1 MKILQQEDH
10 LLTRNSSTGNAS
22 QKALLAGGS
31 DPFSNEDKFIREVLQ
46 NSCDAA
52 ISNEEDTYVIF
63 RACQLDEKHEDAWN
77 RELSIDG
84 HLAARISAAVPD
96 FPEDNRLKTVLYIED
111 YSTHGLSYEYNEF
124 ESESK
129 FYRFF
134 FGSGDNEDQGGSG
147 GSFGHGKAVYTDNSR
162 IRTIVAYSC
171 TIENGQSRKRVFG
184 ITRTKKYDYE
194 GKMYSGYIYHGRPA
208 GGADGTESQPIC
220 GDEADQLAEEL
231 GFKVREA
238 NETGTSIAILGLSRE
253 PNDFLL
259 EIKRST
265 EIFWWKK
272 IADKQLT
279 VEFVDTSGIS
289 CMACPRDNPMLEPF
303 LASYETCN
311 GRREKPDP
319 DKIYYQE
326 HSLNS
331 GMGIRFSPGKIA
343 LVELKQGTE
352 ASPDTKS
359 LLVNSI
365 ALFRSSGMVV
375 EYRKPGGTSDSGK
388 YVAGVFMA
396 NDNLNELLR
405 SSEPASHWGWNDN
418 SERIAE
424 LRAFEDLEIDLL
436 TSKRLIKSIK
446 DRIDKKFN
454 DFRDKLGETA
464 QVSQASFRSLDKLM
478 SELLGTGKS
487 PGLGG
492 SSTRGVSII
501 NKAATIVPA
510 NNSPLEQYDCE
521 VFISIEEGAP
531 DESRDLIIKHYME
544 IKGDDAANSTID
556 RLQSKVLETGA
567 VIKQDASADS
577 EHIYTIDKEGARFI
591 FRTAAV
597 SPRFHR
603 ETETVVRGVV

>member
-1 MKILQQEDH
+1 MKFLQQEDH
-10 LLTRNSSTGNAS
+10 PLTRNSSTGNAS
-22 QKALLAGGS
+22 QKALLAGGN

-63 RACQLDEKHEDAWN
+63 RACWLDDKHEQAWN
-77 RELSIDG
+77 RELSIAS
-84 HLAARISAAVPD
+84 HLAPRISTAVPD
-96 FPEDNRLKTVLYIED
+96 FPEDNRLSAVLFIED

-124 ESESK
+124 ESDSK

-147 GSFGHGKAVYTDNSR
+147 GSFGYGKAVYTDNSR

-171 TIENGQSRKRVFG
+171 TIENGQTQKRMFG

-194 GKMYSGYIYHGRPA
+194 RKMYSGYIYHGRLA
-208 GGADGTESQPIC
+208 GGAEGTESQPIC
-220 GDEADQLAEEL
+220 GDEADKLAHEL
-231 GFKVREA
+231 GFKFREA
-238 NETGTSIAILGLSRE
+238 NETGTSIAVLGLARN
-253 PNDFLL
+253 PDDFLL
-259 EIKRST
+259 ELKKST

-272 IADKQLT
+272 IADRQLT
-279 VEFVDTSGIS
+279 VEFINTSGNS
-289 CMACPRDNPMLEPF
+289 SMACPRDNPLLEPF
-303 LASYETCN
+303 LDIYETCT
-311 GRREKPDP
+311 GRREKPNP
-319 DKIYYQE
+319 DKVIYQE
-326 HSLNS
+326 YPMKS
-331 GMGIRFSPGKIA
+331 GMGIRYSPGKIV
-343 LVELKQGTE
+343 LIELRPGTE
-352 ASPDTKS
+352 AAPDTQS

-365 ALFRSSGMVV
+365 ALFRSSGMVI

-388 YVAGVFMA
+388 YVAGIFMA
-396 NDNLNELLR
+396 NDKLNELLR

-424 LRAFEDLEIDLL
+424 LKAFQDLEIDLL

-446 DRIDKKFN
+446 VRIDRKFN

-478 SELLGTGKS
+478 SELLGSGKS
-487 PGLGG
+487 PGFGG
-492 SSTRGVSII
+492 SSARGVSII
-501 NKAATIVPA
+501 NKAATIVPG
-510 NNSPLEQYDCE
+510 NKSPLEQYDCE

-531 DESRDLIIKHYME
+531 DESRNLIIKHYLE

-567 VIKQDASADS
+567 KIKQDSSTDS
-577 EHIYTIDKEGARFI
+577 EQIYTIDKDGARFL

-597 SPRFHR
+597 SPRFHM
-603 ETETVVRGVV
+603 ETETVVREVV

>member
-1 MKILQQEDH
+1 MKYLQQEDH
-10 LLTRNSSTGNAS
+10 PLTRNSSTGNAS
-22 QKALLAGGS
+22 QKALLAGGN

-52 ISNEEDTYVIF
+52 ISNDEDTYVIF
-63 RACQLDEKHEDAWN
+63 RACRLDEKHEQAWN
-77 RELSIDG
+77 RELSIDS
-84 HLAARISAAVPD
+84 HLAPRISTAVPD
-96 FPEDNRLKTVLYIED
+96 FPQDNKLNTVLFIED

-147 GSFGHGKAVYTDNSR
+147 GSFGYGKAVYTDNSR

-171 TIENGQSRKRVFG
+171 TIENGQSQKRMFG
-184 ITRTKKYDYE
+184 ITRTKKYDYK
-194 GKMYSGYIYHGRPA
+194 GKMYSGYIYHGLLV
-208 GGADGTESQPIC
+208 GDTEGTDSQPLC
-220 GDEADQLAEEL
+220 GDEADQLAVEL
-231 GFKVREA
+231 GFKLREA
-238 NETGTSIAILGLSRE
+238 NETGTSIAVLGLGRN
-253 PNDFLL
+253 PDDFLL
-259 EIKRST
+259 EIKQST
-265 EIFWWKK
+265 EIFWWRK
-272 IADKQLT
+272 IADRQLT
-279 VEFVDTSGIS
+279 VEFIDTSDNS
-289 CMACPRDNPMLEPF
+289 SMACPRDNPLLEPF
-303 LASYETCN
+303 LDSYETCT

-319 DKIYYQE
+319 DKVLYQE
-326 HSLNS
+326 HPLKS
-331 GMGIRFSPGKIA
+331 GMGIRYSPGKIA
-343 LVELKQGTE
+343 LVELKQGTD
-352 ASPDTKS
+352 AAPDTQS

-375 EYRKPGGTSDSGK
+375 EYRKPGGSSDSGK
-388 YVAGVFMA
+388 YVAGVFLA
-396 NDNLNELLR
+396 NDKLNELLR

-424 LRAFEDLEIDLL
+424 LKAFKDLEIDLQA
-436 TSKRLIKSIK
+436 SKRLIKSIK
-446 DRIDKKFN
+446 VRIDRRFN

-492 SSTRGVSII
+492 SSSRGVSII
-501 NKAATIVPA
+501 NKAATIVSGS
-510 NNSPLEQYDCE
+510 NSPLEQYDCE

-531 DESRDLIIKHYME
+531 DESRDLIVTHYIE

-556 RLQSKVLETGA
+556 RLQSIVIETGA
-567 VIKQDASADS
+567 IIKQDGSSAS
-577 EHIYTIDKEGARFI
+577 EHVYTINKEGARFL
-591 FRTAAV
+591 FRTAAL

>member
-1 MKILQQEDH
+1 
-10 LLTRNSSTGNAS
+10 
-22 QKALLAGGS
+22 
-31 DPFSNEDKFIREVLQ
+31 
-46 NSCDAA
+46 
-52 ISNEEDTYVIF
+52 
-63 RACQLDEKHEDAWN
+63 
-77 RELSIDG
+77 
-84 HLAARISAAVPD
+84 
-96 FPEDNRLKTVLYIED
+96 
-111 YSTHGLSYEYNEF
+111 
-124 ESESK
+124 
-129 FYRFF
+129 
-134 FGSGDNEDQGGSG
+134 
-147 GSFGHGKAVYTDNSR
+147 
-162 IRTIVAYSC
+162 
-171 TIENGQSRKRVFG
+171 
-184 ITRTKKYDYE
+184 
-194 GKMYSGYIYHGRPA
+194 
-208 GGADGTESQPIC
+208 
-220 GDEADQLAEEL
+220 
-231 GFKVREA
+231 
-238 NETGTSIAILGLSRE
+238 
-253 PNDFLL
+253 
-259 EIKRST
+259 
-265 EIFWWKK
+265 
-272 IADKQLT
+272 
-279 VEFVDTSGIS
+279 
-289 CMACPRDNPMLEPF
+289 
-303 LASYETCN
+303 
-311 GRREKPDP
+311 
-319 DKIYYQE
+319 
-326 HSLNS
+326 
-331 GMGIRFSPGKIA
+331 
-343 LVELKQGTE
+343 
-352 ASPDTKS
+352 
-359 LLVNSI
+359 
-365 ALFRSSGMVV
+365 MVV

-446 DRIDKKFN
+446 DRIDKRFN